1 MPASRTTFETL
12 AFTENRIAARVTY
25 TYPRRE
31 LAILTGVTLAFMRDA
46 GVEQCRLTRPGPP
59 ALW

>member
-31 LAILTGVTLAFMRDA
+31 FAILTGVTLAF
-46 GVEQCRLTRPGPP
+46 V
-59 ALW
+59 